1 MLPWSTGGDERGSQW
16 ILCCDISPPKNI
28 SSRSPPSKPT
38 LNARIP
44 SPRKQ
49 STHDYRMMSSAES
62 KWVAHVPMGN
72 PFHND
77 KQIKSNLIF
86 QRFWALSIVQATS
99 TCLANGTLASTV
111 PQGDLLTIMTI
122 MGIRSFPQ
130 NIHNCTSDMDIM
142 ATTSSLG
149 TAKQI
154 GHRLLLTHKMTLTNK
169 NIKQ

>member
-1 MLPWSTGGDERGSQW
+1 MVKEVPSGS
-16 ILCCDISPPKNI
+16 CAVISLPPKNI

-38 LNARIP
+38 LNARNTN
-44 SPRKQ
+44 K
-49 STHDYRMMSSAES
+49 STKKENSWLSNDVKCSIQ
-62 KWVAHVPMGN
+62 MGRACLYIRN

-77 KQIKSNLIF
+77 KQIISNLIF

-99 TCLANGTLASTV
+99 TCLANGTLAFTV

-142 ATTSSLG
+142 ATTSSLS
-149 TAKQI
+149 TAKQTV
-154 GHRLLLTHKMTLTNK
+154 HRLLLSHKMTLTNK